1 MKRDIKRNSHK
12 ISYTM
17 SLDIVTL
24 IERNP
29 STILNGQYNSK
40 LIQKVRDNFSTF
52 EQQLFLS
59 NCYCDMKYHPK
70 NDFVI
75 DLDTIWKWL
84 GFSQKVNAKNLIEK
98 NFQLN
103 VDYTSQPC
111 TQVSGQKGGQNKE
124 TILLSTDTFKKICMK
139 AGTKKADEI
148 HDYFLK
154 SQNFMLT
161 MLSEESNELKSQ
173 LEQQKTQTPKEDKQ
187 KEEFELQLEKQKVLE
202 KEKMLLR
209 EYGTIGAMFYIIRV
223 KSWDNKQYVIKIGES
238 RRGVADRYKQHKS
251 KYEEC
256 VLLDCFA
263 VERSRDFETFIK
275 DHDSIRPN
283 KCKTLEGHEKELEL
297 IHIGKNLSYETLIN
311 IINSNLKYFNNN
323 NDTRK
328 LELENERLQLLIQMK
343 SENNDNA
350 FLYDMCQT
358 MKQYC
363 ARLDNIERI
372 CTTAMTN
379 NHPPQPVSPP
389 RVLTGFQD
397 PLRTVGPRLQ
407 KINPETLAL
416 VKVYETVTELMNED
430 TRIKRPS
437 LNKAVVENTVYCGFR
452 WVLVDREIDPNIIS
466 NLSPTKPTKIQ
477 NLGYIAQ
484 INKEQTAIVN
494 VFIDRKTAARLN
506 GYESI
511 AALDLPVKNFTITNG
526 YYYKIYEDC
535 DADHRR
541 VFEEEINGTPLLY
554 KNGLGQ
560 YDLENNLQREFIC
573 KYDCLKQL
581 KMSDKTLTKAMEK
594 NIPYNGFYYRN
605 LPERLK
611 CR

>member
-1 MKRDIKRNSHK
+1 
-12 ISYTM
+12 M

-24 IERNP
+24 IEKNP
-29 STILNGQYNSK
+29 SIILDGEYNSEMIK
-40 LIQKVRDNFSTF
+40 KVRDNFSTF

-59 NCYCDMKYHPK
+59 NYYCDMKYHQK

-84 GFSQKVNAKNLIEK
+84 GFSQKVNAKSLIEK

-111 TQVSGQKGGQNKE
+111 NPVPGRNGGKNKE
-124 TILLSTDTFKKICMK
+124 TILLNIDTFKKVCMK

-154 SQNFMLT
+154 SQNFMLS
-161 MLSEESNELKSQ
+161 MLSEESNELKSK
-173 LEQQKTQTPKEDKQ
+173 LEKQKTEETQKEDKQ
-187 KEEFELQLEKQKVLE
+187 KEEYELKLEKLKILE
-202 KEKMLLR
+202 KEKILLR

-223 KSWDNKQYVIKIGES
+223 KSWENKQYVIKIGES
-238 RRGVADRYKQHKS
+238 RRGIADRYKQHKS

-297 IHIGKNLSYETLIN
+297 ILIGKNLSYQTLIN
-311 IINSNLKYFNNN
+311 IINSNIKYFNNN

-350 FLYDMCQT
+350 VLYDISQT
-358 MKQYC
+358 MKQLGT
-363 ARLDNIERI
+363 RLDNIER
-372 CTTAMTN
+372 TYTKELEK
-379 NHPPQPVSPP
+379 NHSPQPVAPP

-466 NLSPTKPTKIQ
+466 NLSPTKPTKVQ

-484 INKEQTAIVN
+484 INQEQTAIVN

-511 AALDLPVKNFTITNG
+511 SALDIPVKNFTITNG

-535 DADHRR
+535 DAELKR
-541 VFEEEINGTPLLY
+541 VFEEEINGPPLLY

-560 YDLENNLQREFIC
+560 YDQENNLQKEFIC

-594 NIPYNGFYYRN
+594 NIPYNGFFYKS
-605 LPERLK
+605 LPVKLK